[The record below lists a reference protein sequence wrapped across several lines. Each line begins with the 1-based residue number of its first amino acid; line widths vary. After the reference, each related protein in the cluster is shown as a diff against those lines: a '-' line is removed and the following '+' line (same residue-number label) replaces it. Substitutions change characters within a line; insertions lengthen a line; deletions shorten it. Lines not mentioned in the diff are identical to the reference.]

1 MELGD
6 APSTW
11 LEGAVVTS
19 RPVRGMP
26 GPADAVLGSENTGQ
40 GGSGVTE

>member
-19 RPVRGMP
+19 RLVGGMP
-26 GPADAVLGSENTGQ
+26 GPADAHSARRTPARAGQ
-40 GGSGVTE
+40 ASTE